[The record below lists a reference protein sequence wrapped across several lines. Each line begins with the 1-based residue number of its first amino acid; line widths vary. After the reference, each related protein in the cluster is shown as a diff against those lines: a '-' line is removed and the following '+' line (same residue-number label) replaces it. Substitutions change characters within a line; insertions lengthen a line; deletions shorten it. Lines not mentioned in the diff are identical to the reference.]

1 LARSSGIAFNLK
13 GLSKWVDDNRVYLFW
28 TAMAAIVGYT
38 ISVSGIIGGAMFI
51 VVPGVIL
58 FAALIL
64 KDPKMG
70 IWVIMGYSFLVSFFS
85 RQFPGPPY
93 GLGVDALIALV
104 FLLIFL
110 RYYKEMDFL
119 SLFRNKLFLLQSI
132 WMLYVLFQLFNPL
145 AYSAAAWFY
154 SMRGIALYNWLYIGL
169 GILLMTNK
177 KEFHTYM
184 DIWFWFSLVGG
195 LWGAKQ
201 LHIGVSAAEQAWLDG
216 GEAIRHILFGQLR
229 VFSYYFDAGTYG
241 AAMGQVGLA
250 AFIMALGPFSKS
262 KKIFYYI
269 TGFACMYGL
278 IISGTRGALAVP
290 AIGGIAFLIM
300 TRNVRLLTVAGFMM
314 FAAFAF
320 LRFTFIGQNVYQI
333 NRMRTALDPNDASLQ
348 VRLKNRARLT
358 EYLRGKPFGGGIGTT
373 STWGRR
379 FSPGTWLAEF
389 EPDGLYTRIRAE
401 TGIVGR
407 NYYVLMWL
415 YILFRGMRIIMR
427 QPENEAKYL
436 GMAVMSGYAGILMA
450 NYGNSVLTQFPINI
464 VTYLGLVF
472 VELMY
477 YWDDKGNLLPDADVP
492 AAEIARI
499 AEEQE
504 QQ

>member
-1 LARSSGIAFNLK
+1 
-13 GLSKWVDDNRVYLFW
+13 
-28 TAMAAIVGYT
+28 MAAIVAYV
-38 ISVSGIIGGAMFI
+38 ISSNGVVGGAIFI

-64 KDPKMG
+64 RDPKMG
-70 IWVIMGYSFLVSFFS
+70 IWVVLGYSFLVSFFS

-119 SLFRNKLFLLQSI
+119 SLFRNKLFLFQTI
-132 WMLYVLFQLFNPL
+132 WMFYVLMELFNPL
-145 AYSAAAWFY
+145 AYSAAAWFF
-154 SMRGIALYNWLYIGL
+154 SMRGLALYNWLYIGL

-184 DIWFWFSLVGG
+184 DIWFWFSLIGG

-201 LHIGVSAAEQAWLDG
+201 LHIGVSAAEQAWLDS
-216 GEAIRHILFGQLR
+216 GESIRHILFGQLR

-250 AFIMALGPFSKS
+250 AFIMALGPFSQKR
-262 KKIFYYI
+262 KIFYYA
-269 TGFACMYGL
+269 TGFITMYGL

-300 TRNVRLLTVAGFMM
+300 TRNVRLLTVAGIMM
-314 FAAFAF
+314 ILAFSF
-320 LRFTFIGQNVYQI
+320 LKFTFIGQNIYQI

-358 EYLRGKPFGGGIGTT
+358 DYLANKPFGGGIGTT

-379 FSPGTWLAEF
+379 FSPGTWLSEF

-401 TGIVGR
+401 CGIVGR
-407 NYYVLMWL
+407 NLYVFMWL
-415 YILFRGMRIIMR
+415 YILYRGMKIVMR
-427 QPENEAKYL
+427 QPENEIKYL

-477 YWDDKGNLLPDADVP
+477 YWDDDGELIPNADVP
-492 AAEIARI
+492 AAEILRLKK
-499 AEEQE
+499 EQGL
-504 QQ
+504 

>member
-1 LARSSGIAFNLK
+1 MAF
-13 GLSKWVDDNRVYLFW
+13 
-28 TAMAAIVGYT
+28 IVAYT
-38 ISVSGIIGGAMFI
+38 ITTSGIIGAAMFI
-51 VVPGVIL
+51 VAPFVIL
-58 FAALIL
+58 FAAIIL
-64 KDPKMG
+64 RDPKLG
-70 IWVIMGYSFLVSFFS
+70 IWIVMGYSFLVSMIS

-93 GLGVDALIALV
+93 GLLVDALLALT
-104 FLLIFL
+104 FLLLFL
-110 RYYKEMDFL
+110 RYYKDMDFL
-119 SLFRNKLFLLQSI
+119 SLFRNKLFVLQSI
-132 WMLYVLFQLFNPL
+132 WMFYVFMELFNPL
-145 AYSAAAWFY
+145 AYSPAAWFY

-169 GILLMTNK
+169 GTLLMTNK

-184 DIWFWFSLVGG
+184 DIWLWFSLLGG

-216 GEAIRHILFGQLR
+216 GEAIRHVLFGQLR

-250 AFIMALGPFSKS
+250 AFIMALGPFTKI
-262 KKIFYYI
+262 KKIFYYV

-300 TRNVRLLTVAGFMM
+300 TRNVRLLTVAGIFMI
-314 FAAFAF
+314 AAFSF
-320 LRFTFIGQNVYQI
+320 LKFTFIGQNVYQI
-333 NRMRTALDPNDASLQ
+333 NRMRTALDPEDASLQ

-358 EYLRGKPFGGGIGTT
+358 EYLKGKPFGGGIGTT

-379 FSPGTWLAEF
+379 FSPHTWLAEF

-401 TGIVGR
+401 CGLIGR
-407 NYYVLMWL
+407 NLYVGMWL
-415 YILFRGMRIIMR
+415 YILFRGMRIVMR
-427 QPENEAKYL
+427 QPENEPKYL

-472 VELMY
+472 IELMY

-492 AAEIARI
+492 AVEILKLEREQAIARG
-499 AEEQE
+499 ELKE
-504 QQ
+504 